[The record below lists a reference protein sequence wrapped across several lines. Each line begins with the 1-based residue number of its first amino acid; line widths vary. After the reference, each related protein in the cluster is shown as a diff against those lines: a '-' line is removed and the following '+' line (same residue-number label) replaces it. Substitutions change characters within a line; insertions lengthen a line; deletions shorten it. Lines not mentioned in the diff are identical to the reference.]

1 MSTTLP
7 GSSDQ
12 RPAFTTS
19 TECQEWLAAAPLTN
33 PIQAQAQFLHQLNLL
48 NRHEIQANE
57 RWSILERLRK
67 PVLFAQREAA
77 KRFTAKALPLVP
89 PEQAAF
95 DTCQAL
101 WQALHQGY
109 LRCLETYPESGPK
122 ASMALFLE
130 RAIVALVE
138 AQTDTYLAGF
148 EPAASHW
155 RTLHEL
161 YTRGEQLG
169 LVGLELEDRPHLGK
183 SPASV
188 SAAYAEALLLHAASP
203 HELPLRHLV
212 WISRWSRRWSG
223 KIAFVAQPPQ
233 ESRTQPLC
241 VDLAGHGPA
250 TFQPLA
256 GDRVRWLETAQL
268 RQSLK
273 KRLNLLQ
280 QGTAPTE
287 LQLGED
293 CTQPACG
300 RLLRQVYQRWCKGGD
315 LRGHERQAVEGK
327 CELISGID
335 AIHYYVS
342 GRTPFR
348 QPGYANDSLIRRER
362 EEIATFGR
370 VSNRRQEHFSQQQGY
385 QVEDWQVVEE
395 WQMVDESA
403 QGVHAVHAAGRGSAR
418 ISQGQLV
425 AVRPQSAQQLLL
437 GSTRWAMV
445 TADGSLHVGILVVPG
460 RPEAIAVRSTGLA
473 AVKEGYRQGFLLPG
487 IASLGTTANIVIP
500 SGWFKKERM
509 LEIYTDHSRQVRLVD
524 LLDRGVDFD
533 RATYEIVS

>member
-1 MSTTLP
+1 MSTDNP
-7 GSSDQ
+7 GGGDA
-12 RPAFTTS
+12 RPAFVTS

-48 NRHEIQANE
+48 NRREVPASE
-57 RWSILERLRK
+57 RWGILERLRK

-109 LRCLETYPESGPK
+109 LRCLENYPESGSK
-122 ASMALFLE
+122 ATVALFLE
-130 RAIVALVE
+130 RAIVSLVE
-138 AQTDTYLAGF
+138 AQVDTYLAGF

-155 RTLHEL
+155 RTLHGL
-161 YTRGEQLG
+161 YSRGEQLG
-169 LVGLELEDRPHLGK
+169 IASQEIEDRPHMGR
-183 SPASV
+183 SPGSV
-188 SAAYAEALLLHAASP
+188 ATAYAEALLLHAASP

-212 WISRWSRRWSG
+212 WISRWSRRWAG
-223 KIAFVAQPPQ
+223 KIAFLPALPL
-233 ESRTQPLC
+233 ESRGQPLC
-241 VDLAGHGPA
+241 VDLAGTGPA
-250 TFQPLA
+250 TYRPLTGA
-256 GDRVRWLETAQL
+256 GVRWLDSSQL

-280 QGTAPTE
+280 QGTAPAD

-293 CTQPACG
+293 CSQPACG
-300 RLLRQVYQRWCKGGD
+300 RLLRQAYQRWCKGGEV
-315 LRGHERQAVEGK
+315 RGHERQAVDGK
-327 CELISGID
+327 CELIAGID

-348 QPGYANDSLIRRER
+348 QPGYANDSVIRRER

-370 VSNRRQEHFSQQQGY
+370 VANRRQEHFSEQQGY
-385 QVEDWQVVEE
+385 QMEDWQVVEE

-403 QGVHAVHAAGRGSAR
+403 QGVHAVHGTGRGSTR

-425 AVRPQSAQQLLL
+425 AVRPQNAQQLLL

-445 TADGSLHVGILVVPG
+445 TADGNLHVGILVVPG
-460 RPEAIAVRSTGLA
+460 RPEAVAVRSTGLA

-487 IASLGTTANIVIP
+487 IGSLGTAANIVIP
-500 SGWFKKERM
+500 SGWFKKERVI
-509 LEIYTDHSRQVRLVD
+509 EVYTDHSRQLRLVE

-533 RATYEIVS
+533 RATYEIVT